1 MRQGNS
7 KQKQERRD
15 AAPAEAVA
23 GSKRGLRRPA
33 HGMLFIVAA
42 VAMLAA
48 GAAGAERTDRDKPVN
63 IESDRMSADDVKKTA
78 VFDGK
83 VILTQGT
90 LVIRADRITVRQD
103 AEGFQFGVATGNL
116 ATFRQKREGFNEY
129 VEGEAERIE
138 YDGRADRVE
147 FFTRARMRRDG
158 GDDVNGNYISYDS
171 RTEYFTVLSSR
182 DAPRGAPES
191 RVRAVIMP
199 KKKPDAPALAPSET
213 KPPLPAGNPR

>member
-1 MRQGNS
+1 MPPGSTEMKHDRFDPGRGPMATARQ
-7 KQKQERRD
+7 
-15 AAPAEAVA
+15 ALLIA
-23 GSKRGLRRPA
+23 G
-33 HGMLFIVAA
+33 IAA
-42 VAMLAA
+42 VAALASP
-48 GAAGAERTDRDKPVN
+48 AAIAERSDRDKPVN
-63 IESDRMSADDVKKTA
+63 IESDRMSADDAKKTA

-83 VILTQGT
+83 VVLTQGT

-103 AEGFQFGVATGNL
+103 AEGFQFGIATGNL

-147 FFTRARMRRDG
+147 FFNRARMRRDG

-171 RTEYFTVLSSR
+171 RTEYFTVLSAK

-199 KKKPDAPALAPSET
+199 KKKPEAPQGAPIEI
-213 KPPLPAGNPR
+213 KPSPPAAAPRQN